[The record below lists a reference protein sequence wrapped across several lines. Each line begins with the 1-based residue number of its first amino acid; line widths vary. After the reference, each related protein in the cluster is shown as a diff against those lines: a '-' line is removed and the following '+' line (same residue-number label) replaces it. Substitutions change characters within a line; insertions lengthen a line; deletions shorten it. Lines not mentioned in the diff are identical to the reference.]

1 MHKAAILMEDK
12 EPFLSR
18 WARLKRA
25 EAGQASE
32 TSAVASPTVVATD
45 TAAEELPPVETLD
58 FSSDFTGFLQP
69 KVEESMKRAALKKLF
84 HSGQFHVMDGL
95 DVYIDD
101 YSKADPIPEE
111 MLRMMEQAR
120 GLLFPRDEE
129 GQPAAES
136 TDGLVRGPTEDLT
149 QGESNPP
156 TGPPEE
162 TTG

>member
-1 MHKAAILMEDK
+1 M
-12 EPFLSR
+12 
-18 WARLKRA
+18 
-25 EAGQASE
+25 
-32 TSAVASPTVVATD
+32 
-45 TAAEELPPVETLD
+45 
-58 FSSDFTGFLQP
+58 
-69 KVEESMKRAALKKLF
+69 EESMKRAALKKLF

-136 TDGLVRGPTEDLT
+136 TDGLVRGPAEDLT
-149 QGESNPP
+149 QGESNPRP
-156 TGPPEE
+156 AHPRKRPGN
-162 TTG
+162 GLQDRRFDRQ

>member
-1 MHKAAILMEDK
+1 MEDK

-18 WARLKRA
+18 WSRLKRA
-25 EAGQASE
+25 EASQASE
-32 TSAVASPTVVATD
+32 TPAGVSPTVVAAD
-45 TAAEELPPVETLD
+45 TAVEELPPVETLD

-84 HSGQFHVMDGL
+84 HSGQFHAMDGL

-129 GQPAAES
+129 GQPATES
-136 TDGLVRGPTEDLT
+136 SDDLVRGPAADAV

-162 TTG
+162 ATG